1 MGNSPKFYGFKY
13 TLKSIDSAVYLLINN
28 NSSWGYIDE
37 AEKEAL
43 QRKLNAHQYNLT

>member
-1 MGNSPKFYGFKY
+1 MGNFPKFYAFKY

-37 AEKEAL
+37 AEKAAL